1 MIDIEVRNNIEQTA
15 QRFAQ
20 QGLDVK
26 STFTPEL
33 VKSLAESTR
42 PQAEKNVQRNLAL
55 KALAEKENITIDKSE
70 IDLKM
75 KEYEDA
81 ISQSSQQIDIK
92 IEALLDALTNELV
105 AEIPK
110 SMIDIEVRNNIE
122 QTAQRFAQQGLDVKS
137 TFTPELV
144 KSLAESTRPQ
154 AEKNVQRNLA
164 LKALAEKEN
173 IKVEQDEID
182 SKMKDYEDAISQ
194 SSKQI
199 DIKRL
204 TEVVSNDLL
213 KEKLIIWLE
222 ENSEVKEKTTK
233 TSKATKTSKP
243 SKAAKTETKT
253 TKTTGTTKTRNK
265 KEKK

>member
-33 VKSLAESTR
+33 V
-42 PQAEKNVQRNLAL
+42 Q
-55 KALAEKENITIDKSE
+55 
-70 IDLKM
+70 
-75 KEYEDA
+75 
-81 ISQSSQQIDIK
+81 
-92 IEALLDALTNELV
+92 
-105 AEIPK
+105 
-110 SMIDIEVRNNIE
+110 
-122 QTAQRFAQQGLDVKS
+122 
-137 TFTPELV
+137 
-144 KSLAESTRPQ
+144 SLAESTRPQ

-173 IKVEQDEID
+173 IKVEKDEIEL
-182 SKMKDYEDAISQ
+182 KMKDYEDAISQ

-199 DIKRL
+199 DIKKL
-204 TEVVSNDLL
+204 TEVITNDLL
-213 KEKLIIWLE
+213 KEKLIIRLE

-233 TSKATKTSKP
+233 TSKATKTSKT
-243 SKAAKTETKT
+243 SKAAKTATKTTKT

>member
-1 MIDIEVRNNIEQTA
+1 MGGDTKTLNLKFPKDSSHEDSRGKEAIFEVNLKDLKEKELPELNDDFAKQSGNKESLKELKKDIEKQLKDN
-15 QRFAQ
+15 F
-20 QGLDVK
+20 
-26 STFTPEL
+26 
-33 VKSLAESTR
+33 
-42 PQAEKNVQRNLAL
+42 EKTQ
-55 KALAEKENITIDKSE
+55 K
-70 IDLKM
+70 
-75 KEYEDA
+75 
-81 ISQSSQQIDIK
+81 DIK
-92 IEALLDALTNELV
+92 IEALIDALTNELV

-173 IKVEQDEID
+173 ITIDKNEID
-182 SKMKDYEDAISQ
+182 LKMKEYEDAISQ

-199 DIKRL
+199 DIKKL
-204 TEVVSNDLL
+204 TEVISNDLL

-222 ENSEVKEKTTK
+222 ENSQVKEKTTK
-233 TSKATKTSKP
+233 TSKATKT
-243 SKAAKTETKT
+243 TQT
-253 TKTTGTTKTRNK
+253 TKTASK
-265 KEKK
+265 

>member
-1 MIDIEVRNNIEQTA
+1 MGDLKEKELPELNDDFAKQSGNTKSLKELKKDIEKQLKDN
-15 QRFAQ
+15 F
-20 QGLDVK
+20 
-26 STFTPEL
+26 
-33 VKSLAESTR
+33 
-42 PQAEKNVQRNLAL
+42 EKTQKN
-55 KALAEKENITIDKSE
+55 
-70 IDLKM
+70 
-75 KEYEDA
+75 
-81 ISQSSQQIDIK
+81 IK

-122 QTAQRFAQQGLDVKS
+122 QTAQRFAQQGLDIKS

-144 KSLAESTRPQ
+144 NSLAESTRPQ
-154 AEKNVQRNLA
+154 AEKSVQRNLA
-164 LKALAEKEN
+164 LKALAETEN
-173 IKVEQDEID
+173 IIVEKDEID
-182 SKMKDYEDAISQ
+182 LKMKDYEDAISQ

-233 TSKATKTSKP
+233 TSKTTKSTKTT
-243 SKAAKTETKT
+243 KAVKTTKT
-253 TKTTGTTKTRNK
+253 TKTTKTQ
-265 KEKK
+265 